1 MPDPVSDPATA
12 LPDRLTARP
21 SPPLSGCFATPGDK
35 SMSHRALILGAL
47 SIGETR
53 ITGLLES
60 DDILRTAA
68 AVGSMGAVLHRAQSG
83 AWTVRG
89 AGVGGLS
96 APADILDFGN
106 SGTGVRLMMGVLAGY
121 DFPVFVT
128 GDSSLRSRP
137 MERVI
142 APLRLMGLD
151 ADLQEG
157 GRLPARLRGAA
168 PPLPI
173 RYTVPV
179 PSAQV
184 KSAIL
189 LAGLHAPGATTVI
202 EPVATRDHTER
213 MLTAFGARLESA
225 PSADGGRAITVA
237 GDAELVGTAV
247 AVPGDPSS
255 AAFGLVAGL
264 IVGGSRV
271 EVTNVMLNPGRSGLL
286 TTLEEMGATV
296 TRQREVVA
304 GGEPVCDLAVTA
316 GPLQAVTVPA
326 ERAPSMIDEYPILAV
341 AAAFAEGTTR
351 LEGLAEL
358 RVKESD
364 RLSATAAGLQACGVC
379 VTVEDDTLIVEGRGP
394 EGVPG
399 GGHVAAGGDHR
410 IAMAF
415 LVLGLAAQA
424 PVSVSGCAM
433 IATSFPSFLD
443 RMGGIGALVGE
454 SDW

>member
-1 MPDPVSDPATA
+1 MSHLESESAATI
-12 LPDRLTARP
+12 PDRLTARP
-21 SPPLSGCFATPGDK
+21 SAALSGRFITPGDK

-47 SIGETR
+47 ATGETR
-53 ITGLLES
+53 IEGLLES

-68 AVGSMGAVLHRAQSG
+68 AVGALGAVLEREGPGQ
-83 AWTVRG
+83 WTVRG
-89 AGVGGLS
+89 AGVGGLT
-96 APADILDFGN
+96 APSDVLDFGN
-106 SGTGVRLMMGVLAGY
+106 SGTGVRLMMGVLAGC

-128 GDSSLRSRP
+128 GDSSLRGRP

-142 APLRLMGLD
+142 APLRLMGMD
-151 ADLQEG
+151 AELQDG

-168 PPLPI
+168 PPVPI

-184 KSAIL
+184 KSAVL

-213 MLTAFGARLESA
+213 MVKAFGAELETQEA
-225 PSADGGRAITVA
+225 EGGGQAITVK
-237 GDAELVGTAV
+237 GDAELVGTPV
-247 AVPGDPSS
+247 TVPGDPSS

-264 IVGGSRV
+264 IVAGS
-271 EVTNVMLNPGRSGLL
+271 EVLVSDVLLNPGRSGLL
-286 TTLEEMGATV
+286 TSLEEMGADIA
-296 TRQREVVA
+296 RHDERLS
-304 GGEPVCDLAVTA
+304 GGEPVCDLLVKA
-316 GPLQAVTVPA
+316 GPLKGVTVPA
-326 ERAPSMIDEYPILAV
+326 SRAPSMIDEYPILAV

-364 RLSATAAGLQACGVC
+364 RLAATANGLKACGVS
-379 VTVEDDTLIVEGRGP
+379 VTVEGDTLIVEGRGIA
-394 EGVPG
+394 GVPG
-399 GGHVAAGGDHR
+399 GAHLDAHGDHR

-424 PVSVSGCAM
+424 PVSVSGSAM
-433 IATSFPSFLD
+433 IATSFPSFLE
-443 RMGGIGALVGE
+443 RMTGLGALIGE
-454 SDW
+454 TDW